1 MTTSISSIIG
11 QLFISANDNFIT
23 EITLAKREESET
35 TPLLE
40 RAKSELDE
48 YFKGLRKDFDLPLDL
63 NNLTSFQQKVL
74 SSCRKIPYV
83 QTVTYADIARDINS
97 PKASRAV
104 GNALHNNPIMIV
116 IPCHR
121 VLAKNSIGG
130 FACGLEVKNKLLTL
144 ESEQKT
150 SS

>member
-74 SSCRKIPYV
+74 SSCRKIPYG